1 MHCRYIAKPGESS
14 ILLNNL
20 TPRKTY
26 KISVSLLFLHFGHFS
41 NYIITNSYFAT
52 RFYLDKI
59 SEIMMRTFTRI
70 DFRLKFLMIYSTVL
84 LLWRF
89 IAYSLPFS
97 LGFTLILGLCKCFN
111 SFPTHRYY
119 RTWAT
124 SGSFI
129 CPFKTERC

>member
-84 LLWRF
+84 LLWRL
-89 IAYSLPFS
+89 IAYSYFS
-97 LGFTLILGLCKCFN
+97 RFYPHFGVVQMFQ
-111 SFPTHRYY
+111 
-119 RTWAT
+119 
-124 SGSFI
+124 FI
-129 CPFKTERC
+129 PNVPLLQDVGYFRLLHLSV